1 MRNASAQVW
10 QPTSALTF
18 VRRNPTG
25 DFTATYVN
33 TPQGRKS
40 GRLASIDQIPTI
52 TAGRLSDM
60 RDGTFVIVY
69 GTIESV
75 RVFEQPTRY
84 DFTLTRAT
92 VRLSSGTGAETIIDV
107 RPMHYDNLWGYLV
120 MGRSF
125 GFSGHVVRSE
135 QGAPEHI
142 NMARLLLAGSDLATP
157 ETYAVQ
163 QAAPALAGV

>member
-10 QPTSALTF
+10 EPTSAHTLT
-18 VRRNPTG
+18 RRNPIG

-52 TAGRLSDM
+52 TDGRLSDM
-60 RDGTFVIVY
+60 RNGTFVIVY

-75 RVFEQPTRY
+75 RIFEQPTSY

-107 RPMHYDNLWGYLV
+107 RPLHYDRIWGYLV
-120 MGRSF
+120 MGRSY

-135 QGAPEHI
+135 PDAPEHI
-142 NMARLLLAGSDLATP
+142 NLSRLILAGADIATP
-157 ETYAVQ
+157 ETYAAQ
-163 QAAPALAGV
+163 QSAPALAGA

>member
-10 QPTSALTF
+10 EPTSALTF
-18 VRRNPTG
+18 TRRNPEG

-40 GRLASIDQIPTI
+40 GRLPSIDQIPTV

-60 RDGTFVIVY
+60 RNGTFVIVH

-75 RVFEQPTRY
+75 RIFEQPTRY

-92 VRLSSGTGAETIIDV
+92 VRISSGTGADTIIDV
-107 RPMHYDNLWGYLV
+107 RPQHYDRIWGYLV
-120 MGRSF
+120 MGRSY

-135 QGAPEHI
+135 QGGPEHI
-142 NMARLLLAGSDLATP
+142 NLSRLLLAGSDIATR